1 MRLRAC
7 TQNLNYEK
15 KIYFV
20 EVQHV
25 SVVDKKINIKNTYMN
40 TEEKNI
46 NQNPTDEEQPIDWME
61 MVAKLL
67 KHKWFIIIFTA
78 IFTVVGVAYALVMKR
93 KYDVQVIVTPEIEG
107 KSATSSLK
115 GIASML
121 GLGGMSAGNGMDAIT
136 FMVFPEVCS
145 STPFLTDLFSVPVT
159 TYVSEK
165 AYEKGKRPKTTTL
178 FKYISKED
186 EPEKGISAWLEDVFG
201 DKDKKKVDN
210 SVVNPSKLTKMQDK
224 VCTYLSKHIGAN
236 VDQKTGLTTIS
247 VSLDDPLIAA
257 TVADTVCQRLQ
268 NYVSEYKTKKAKQD
282 LDYYTKLC
290 DEAHESLINA
300 QQAYARS
307 VDFDRSVIL
316 QTVSSEKERLRVEA
330 QLAQQVF
337 EQMEQQKAAAK
348 AKYQELRPAFAVI
361 QPATMP
367 LKANNSRSVVVLGFM
382 IFGFIISAGWKLFIA
397 DYIKKFKNGVKERK
411 LELTQG
417 DVDFTK

>member
-1 MRLRAC
+1 
-7 TQNLNYEK
+7 
-15 KIYFV
+15 
-20 EVQHV
+20 
-25 SVVDKKINIKNTYMN
+25 MN

-46 NQNPTDEEQPIDWME
+46 NQNPAEEEQSIDWTE

-107 KSATSSLK
+107 KSGSSSLR

-121 GLGGMSAGNGMDAIT
+121 GMGGMSVGNGADAIT

-165 AYEKGKRPKTTTL
+165 ALEKGVKPKTTTL

-186 EPEKGISAWLEDVFG
+186 EPKKGFSAWLEDIFG
-201 DKDKKKVDN
+201 KKDDKKEDN
-210 SVVNPSKLTKMQDK
+210 SVVDPSKLTKMQDK

-236 VDQKTGLTTIS
+236 VDNKTGLTTIS
-247 VSLDDPLIAA
+247 VSMDDPQIAA
-257 TVADTVCQRLQ
+257 TIADTVCQRLQ

-290 DEAHESLINA
+290 EEAHDSLIDA

-367 LKANNSRSVVVLGFM
+367 LKPSNSRKNVVLAFM
-382 IFGFIISAGWKLFIA
+382 FVGFILSAGWKLFA
-397 DYIKKFKNGVKERK
+397 VDYLKKFKQDLKDKK
-411 LELTQG
+411 LELANVEN
-417 DVDFTK
+417 DA

>member
-1 MRLRAC
+1 
-7 TQNLNYEK
+7 
-15 KIYFV
+15 
-20 EVQHV
+20 
-25 SVVDKKINIKNTYMN
+25 MN

-78 IFTVVGVAYALVMKR
+78 IFTVLGVLFALMQKR
-93 KYDVQVIVTPEIEG
+93 QYNVDVIVTPEIEG
-107 KSATSSLK
+107 KSGSSSLK

-121 GLGGMSAGNGMDAIT
+121 GMGGMSVGNGADAIT
-136 FMVFPEVCS
+136 FMVFPQVCS

-165 AYEKGKRPKTTTL
+165 AYEKGKRPKSTTL

-186 EPEKGISAWLEDVFG
+186 EPKKGISAWLENIFG
-201 DKDKKKVDN
+201 EKKKEDN
-210 SVVNPSKLTKMQDK
+210 SVVNPSQLTKMQDK
-224 VCTYLSKHIGAN
+224 VCKYLAKHISAN
-236 VDQKTGLTTIS
+236 VDNKTGLTTIS
-247 VSLDDPLIAA
+247 VSLDDPLIA
-257 TVADTVCQRLQ
+257 TTIADTVCQRLQ

-290 DEAHESLINA
+290 DEAHESLIDA

-367 LKANNSRSVVVLGFM
+367 LKPSNSRGSVVLGFM
-382 IFGFIISAGWKLFIA
+382 FVGFILSAGWKLFA
-397 DYIKKFKNGVKERK
+397 VDYLEKFRQGVKEK
-411 LELTQG
+411 KAELAQTESE
-417 DVDFTK
+417 